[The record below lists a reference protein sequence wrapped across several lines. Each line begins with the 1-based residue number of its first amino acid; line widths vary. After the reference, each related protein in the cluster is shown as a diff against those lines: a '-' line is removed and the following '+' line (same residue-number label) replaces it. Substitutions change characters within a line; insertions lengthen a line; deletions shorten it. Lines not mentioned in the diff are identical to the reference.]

1 MGEKKL
7 MKKRFIAIT
16 AALIIAL
23 GLPSL
28 TLVSC
33 GAKNNE
39 TQTGNSVNPA
49 NSAEA
54 TGGEAGTGGLGR
66 QLNIG
71 IVGAACELHFYAAE
85 KLGLYEAAGYD
96 INWIHVGT
104 EQTAM
109 IAAGTIDMTDG
120 VLDHWLKPIENGL
133 DIKATIGLQQGCM
146 GTVVLADSPYYALE
160 DLKGQT
166 LATLNASGV
175 GNYLWR
181 LLLLEGYK
189 PQEDFNWIQIQGD
202 AAIAALE
209 TGEVEAVSGGD
220 VGLWA
225 KVKTGEARFLSM
237 MSTDPQLADQ
247 TCCLLVFN
255 RKFTED
261 YPDDVKKLT
270 EVLYEASLYLQT
282 EEHIK
287 EITDYGYEMGL
298 IASGNPEDAFE
309 VGKTYTWK
317 PGTQIGIDTFSSIFQ
332 AYQEFDI
339 ITKDADLQKV
349 LDKLFIKYEEFM

>member
-1 MGEKKL
+1 
-7 MKKRFIAIT
+7 MKKKSIIS
-16 AALIIAL
+16 ALI
-23 GLPSL
+23 L
-28 TLVSC
+28 TLTLLLTLAAC
-33 GAKNNE
+33 G
-39 TQTGNSVNPA
+39 
-49 NSAEA
+49 
-54 TGGEAGTGGLGR
+54 GGESKEETAGGLER
-66 QLNIG
+66 TLNIG

-96 INWIHVGT
+96 INWLHVGQ

-109 IAAGTIDMTDG
+109 IAAGTIDITDG

-133 DIKATIGLQQGCM
+133 DVKATIALQQGCM
-146 GTVVLADSPYYALE
+146 ATIVLADSPYYTLE

-189 PQEDFNWIQIQGD
+189 PLEDFDWTLITGD

-209 TGEVEAVSGGD
+209 NGEVEAVSGGD
-220 VGLWA
+220 VGMWA
-225 KVKTGEARFLSM
+225 KVKTGDARFISQ

-255 RKFTED
+255 TKFTED
-261 YPDDVKKLT
+261 YPEDTKKLT
-270 EVLYEASLYLQT
+270 DILYEASLYLQT
-282 EEHIK
+282 EEHVK
-287 EITDYGYEMGL
+287 EIIDYGYENEL
-298 IASGNPEDAFE
+298 ILSGNPEDAFE
-309 VGKTYTWK
+309 VSKTYVWD
-317 PGTQIGIDTFSSIFQ
+317 PGTQIGIDTFSSIFR

-339 ITKDADLQKV
+339 ITKDADLDKV
-349 LDKLFIKYEEFM
+349 IDKLFIKYEEYP